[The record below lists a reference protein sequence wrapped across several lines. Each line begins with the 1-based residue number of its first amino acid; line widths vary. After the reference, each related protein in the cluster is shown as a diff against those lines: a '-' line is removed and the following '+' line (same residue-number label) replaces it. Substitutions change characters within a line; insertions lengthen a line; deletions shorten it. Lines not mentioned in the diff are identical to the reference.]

1 MLILNRRQVQS
12 TDTSVTKLAKTF
24 SEINLKL
31 CYLVF
36 MFCIP
41 VFLLHS
47 FVKDKY
53 SHYYNN
59 HRNMWYCMYE
69 TSFKKVHSTMGTS
82 CWLLGAAN
90 ACNKSNLN
98 TSFKQMMKVSH

>member
-12 TDTSVTKLAKTF
+12 TDTSVTKLAKTL

-31 CYLVF
+31 CYLVL

-41 VFLLHS
+41 VLLLHS

-53 SHYYNN
+53 CRYYNN
-59 HRNMWYCMYE
+59 HRTMWYCMYE
-69 TSFKKVHSTMGTS
+69 TSFKKVHSTMGTA
-82 CWLLGAAN
+82 LLTLGGSK
-90 ACNKSNLN
+90 CL
-98 TSFKQMMKVSH
+98 Q